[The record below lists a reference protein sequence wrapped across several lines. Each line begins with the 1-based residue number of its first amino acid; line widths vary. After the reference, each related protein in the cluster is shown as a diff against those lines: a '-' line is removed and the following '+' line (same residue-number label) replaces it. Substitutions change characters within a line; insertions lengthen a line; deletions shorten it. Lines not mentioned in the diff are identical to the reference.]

1 MAETARPAE
10 AGTVPSASQSDQ
22 LREFVA
28 FLVERHVLSA
38 GDVKRILQIQAR
50 MDRRFG
56 TLAVLKSFVSPH
68 DVIFILYQQ
77 TESGERLGELAI
89 KSGLMTREQV
99 KEVLLLQS
107 DATRLFAE
115 ILVRTRTVSASNLQ
129 KIMRDFYDKKGGG
142 WSGPGK
148 PPAGTDF
155 AFPDQPVRMSADRL
169 KIQLRQLKDLATL
182 PGVVHRVLGLL
193 QNPHVEMSEVA
204 QVIEGDP
211 SLSVRLL
218 RLANS
223 AFFALITKVSTVQK
237 ALITLGVNNV
247 RKTII
252 TASVLEKFKGI
263 DPQEAAEYWRH
274 SLLTSR
280 WTRRLL
286 EMQNQRGEA
295 LEDGAMAGLL
305 HDTGRLAV
313 WQFFADANVEIR
325 RMVACGSPAV
335 EAEREVLSM
344 AHDEIGAFL
353 FQIWNFPVS
362 LLQAACYHHGSV
374 ETLGN
379 LKDAQPLAAVVNAA
393 CRISHLPVIAGEDGS
408 KTLDVSSLE
417 PEFVMF
423 HKLDTDA
430 LVRSAPAVIREAN
443 TMLSS
448 FITQTATT

>member
-1 MAETARPAE
+1 MAETTRPAE
-10 AGTVPSASQSDQ
+10 AGAIPAASQSDQ
-22 LREFVA
+22 LREFVS

-77 TESGERLGELAI
+77 TESGEKLGELAI
-89 KSGLMTREQV
+89 KTGLMTREQV

-107 DATRLFAE
+107 DAPRLFAE
-115 ILVRTRTVSASNLQ
+115 ILVRTRTVSASNLR
-129 KIMRDFYDKKGGG
+129 KIMRDFYEKRGCSG
-142 WSGPGK
+142 WSGPGR
-148 PPAGTDF
+148 PAGNADF
-155 AFPDQPVRMSADRL
+155 AFPDQPVRMSADKL
-169 KIQLRQLKDLATL
+169 KIHLRHLKDLATL

-223 AFFALITKVSTVQK
+223 AFFALVTKVSTVQK

-263 DPQEAAEYWRH
+263 DQQEAAEYWRH

-280 WTRRLL
+280 WTKHLL

-295 LEDGAMAGLL
+295 LEDGAMA
-305 HDTGRLAV
+305 
-313 WQFFADANVEIR
+313 
-325 RMVACGSPAV
+325 
-335 EAEREVLSM
+335 
-344 AHDEIGAFL
+344 EIGRAH
-353 FQIWNFPVS
+353 V
-362 LLQAACYHHGSV
+362 
-374 ETLGN
+374 
-379 LKDAQPLAAVVNAA
+379 
-393 CRISHLPVIAGEDGS
+393 
-408 KTLDVSSLE
+408 
-417 PEFVMF
+417 
-423 HKLDTDA
+423 
-430 LVRSAPAVIREAN
+430 
-443 TMLSS
+443 
-448 FITQTATT
+448 